1 MWMPVVGHED
11 KYLVSDKGEIYSLL
25 TKKVLKHA
33 VKRGGYHQVTLS
45 ENGVLNYENV
55 HRLVAEAFIDNPD
68 NKPQV
73 NHIDGDKS
81 NNTVSNLEWCTAK
94 ENINHCIYTLGER
107 KVPVLQI
114 LAGVIVKRWDSI
126 IEASRET
133 GVLAQNIWRNANN
146 IRKSAGG
153 YTWVYAEDV

>member
-1 MWMPVVGHED
+1 MWKPVVGHED

-25 TKKVLKHA
+25 TQKVLKHA

-73 NHIDGDKS
+73 NHIDGDK
-81 NNTVSNLEWCTAK
+81 NNNSVENLEWCTAK
-94 ENINHCIYTLGER
+94 ENVGHCIYTLGER
-107 KVPVLQI
+107 KVPVLQT
-114 LAGVIVKRWDSI
+114 LAGAVVKRWDSI

-133 GVLAQNIWRNANN
+133 GILAQNIWRNANN

-153 YTWVYAEDV
+153 YT